1 MRSLAFGGCL
11 ANISSCHFEEL
22 RRFEVRVLVGLRKK
36 EEVDFF
42 CGKERERWMDGFIGE
57 RMGEVNI
64 EMF

>member
-1 MRSLAFGGCL
+1 L